1 MDAIEQKIR
10 ELPIK
15 KLWLNPAN
23 ALGSYVD
30 SAVEMVQLQ
39 DVLDVVKKML
49 ADSDLRGLTDLL
61 DRFRVQVENKIQTLP
76 VKRFKI
82 DPFGQYNKSAS
93 LCVEEEYVELSDVLD
108 LIRQEKN
115 RYEWIANFVVESLC
129 QVIRWK
135 EDRLSDSGKKNS
147 NPAGFTF
154 PELQGKK
161 EQVARAAAIRENA
174 IAALMGDE
182 SVSQLSERSKAG
194 IEEIVAKTTSA
205 AWWINNSHRTS
216 FAILLQLSRA
226 LDETLLAQLA
236 GVPAERA

>member
-15 KLWLNPAN
+15 KLWLKPAN

-30 SAVEMVQLQ
+30 SAVEMVHLE
-39 DVLDVVKKML
+39 DAIEIFKKML
-49 ADSDLRGLTDLL
+49 TDSELRGLTELL
-61 DRFRVQVENKIQTLP
+61 DRFRVHVENQLQSLP

-82 DPFGQYNKSAS
+82 DPFSQYNQSAS
-93 LCVEEEYVELSDVLD
+93 LCIEETYVELSDILTIV
-108 LIRQEKN
+108 RQEKS
-115 RYEWIANFVVESLC
+115 RYEWVASFVIESLC

-135 EDRLSDSGKKNS
+135 EERLSDSAGIES
-147 NPAGFTF
+147 HPDGFTL
-154 PELQGKK
+154 PELQGRK

-174 IAALMGDE
+174 IASLMRDE
-182 SVSQLSERSKAG
+182 SVTQLSARAKAG
-194 IEEIVAKTTSA
+194 IEEIIAKTTSA

-216 FAILLQLSRA
+216 FAILLQLSHA
-226 LDETLLAQLA
+226 LDEALLAQLA